1 MEINSLKK
9 KLIKSINMKK
19 KIFILGRGFGT
30 SLFLKNINKYKKNI
44 IIGFNTD
51 EIIEDLDFYFTNKKN
66 INQKI
71 PKNKLYEIEKI
82 FKHFNNRYK
91 IYRIGS
97 IKYSIEL
104 ILYLIN
110 DCLKNI
116 IIKNPVEIVFV
127 GFDFRTSLPHGDY
140 KIKKRKNIT
149 QSHINISGQRDL
161 FFKRKNF
168 FENFK
173 IYHAGFDL
181 HSDVDPRENLLK
193 TKVIEKEF
201 NTKIVAEITTNHHG
215 ETKKLLELING
226 AKKAGADFV
235 KFQMRDVE
243 TFYPKK
249 ILNKK
254 YESPYGSNFRD
265 YRNQLE
271 LNDDQ
276 IKLII
281 KECKKIKIKPFFSI
295 LDIKSFEKLKKY
307 KFNLYKIPSTISEDK
322 KFLNYIKKNYRGE
335 LVVSTGMT
343 KKNYLL
349 KCAKLFKN
357 NKKLYLM
364 HCVSSYPT
372 ASTDTNISV
381 INYIKNLSLKYKN
394 IVPGYSSHDLTEAA
408 SGLAIASGARILEKH
423 IKVSSEKWAHFDE
436 TALDVNYEFPSWV
449 KYMRSTE
456 KLLGNQDKK
465 IYDSEHHKYF
475 FKKTK

>member
-1 MEINSLKK
+1 MEINFLKK

-19 KIFILGRGFGT
+19 KIFILGRGFST
-30 SLFLKNINKYKKNI
+30 SFFLKNIDRYKKNI
-44 IIGFNTD
+44 IIGFNTN
-51 EIIEDLDFYFTNKKN
+51 EIIKDLDFYFTNKKDV
-66 INQKI
+66 NQKI
-71 PKNKLYEIEKI
+71 PKNKFFEIDKI
-82 FKHFNNRYK
+82 LKHFNNKYK

-110 DCLKNI
+110 DCIKNI

-127 GFDFRTSLPHGDY
+127 GFDFRTSLPDGDY
-140 KIKKRKNIT
+140 KIKKRKNLT
-149 QSHINISGQRDL
+149 QSHINISAQRDL

-168 FENFK
+168 SENFK

-181 HSDVDPRENLLK
+181 HSDFDPRENLLK
-193 TKVIEKEF
+193 TKVIKKEF

-215 ETKKLLELING
+215 ETKKLLELIKG

-307 KFNLYKIPSTISEDK
+307 NFNLYKIPSTISEDK
-322 KFLNYIKKNYRGE
+322 KFLNYIQRNYKGE

-343 KKNYLL
+343 KKKYLL

-423 IKVSSEKWAHFDE
+423 IKISSEKFAHFDE

-449 KYMRSTE
+449 KYMRSAE
-456 KLLGNQDKK
+456 KLLGNQDKN
-465 IYDSEHHKYF
+465 IYDSENHKYF
-475 FKKTK
+475 FKKTR